1 MVSPE
6 VSLADGV
13 SPASL
18 PDKAVG
24 AERLQDRDALLAIM
38 KDGCLHKAPAAAR
51 VRGVRSELASE
62 RSTRTVREMNW
73 PPAAGRC
80 GRCGLIRYR

>member
-18 PDKAVG
+18 PEKAVG
-24 AERLQDRDALLAIM
+24 AKRLQDRDALLAIM
-38 KDGCLHKAPAAAR
+38 KDGCLHKAPAAA
-51 VRGVRSELASE
+51 
-62 RSTRTVREMNW
+62 
-73 PPAAGRC
+73 
-80 GRCGLIRYR
+80 